1 VRPWEGLCIAEGVN
15 RGVIGCGTQAKAVE
29 IAAGAGQWLKCRTED
44 GAKAY
49 GVPSQ
54 CQAGR
59 YYLVTCESCDCPDLQ
74 RNGLSGSRIGH
85 AGIHTPC
92 KHVLAV
98 RLHCELV
105 KARQR
110 PRRPRRGRLTVV
122 RSAAPAP
129 SDDVFSRFD
138 RD

>member
-1 VRPWEGLCIAEGVN
+1 MTITISADDPRSI
-15 RGVIGCGTQAKAVE
+15 KALE
-29 IAAGAGQWLKCRTED
+29 IAAGASQWLRCRAED
-44 GAKAY
+44 GRKAY
-49 GVPSQ
+49 GVPSH

-59 YYLVTCESCDCPDLQ
+59 YYVVTRDNCDCPDFQ

-105 KARQR
+105 KAQNRPKR
-110 PRRPRRGRLTVV
+110 PRRRLSLV
-122 RSAAPAP
+122 RTAPAA
-129 SDDVFSRFD
+129 DVFSRFEGD
-138 RD
+138 